1 MKATGRSNKEL
12 RERERERTR
21 YRHSVDDST
30 ERARHSAHYFYR
42 IKYFAILLKETDD
55 DDNFFFGVQCVLTCV
70 WLGGLLAGRQKINIH
85 FFFPHLLV
93 FLGIFFLIFFS
104 LKNSFFFLNQL
115 IFRQYTEFERLVI
128 DCGCTRK
135 AFEAIYCR
143 WNFRFVSFTNHLDGM
158 IKAYIHY
165 TVYTHRHSSC
175 HWLRTAADCVRPYV
189 NKGDMFSFMILL
201 LLFFSHRFPMT
212 HLNLWKISLL
222 HIIYYGVARSIGQRQ
237 RASECVCWQMCAY
250 AKCVKT
256 TTHQYVVLKSH
267 CTQF

>member
-1 MKATGRSNKEL
+1 MA
-12 RERERERTR
+12 
-21 YRHSVDDST
+21 
-30 ERARHSAHYFYR
+30 
-42 IKYFAILLKETDD
+42 
-55 DDNFFFGVQCVLTCV
+55 C
-70 WLGGLLAGRQKINIH
+70 LLAGRQKINIH

-115 IFRQYTEFERLVI
+115 IFRQYMEFERLVI

-143 WNFRFVSFTNHLDGM
+143 WNFRFVSFTNHLDWDDKSIHTLYSIHTPTFFM
-158 IKAYIHY
+158 PLIAYSG
-165 TVYTHRHSSC
+165 RLCS
-175 HWLRTAADCVRPYV
+175 PYV

-222 HIIYYGVARSIGQRQ
+222 HIIYYGEARTIGQRQ